1 MSGSMS
7 LSESL
12 LGRFRLTLL
21 AQPKTLQQCRHGVA
35 EAAIL
40 QLEIGQH
47 RGARPALAA
56 HLDSFA
62 LGALAD
68 LVPRWVVEEI
78 GMGLGK
84 RPSLSIEKPTQET
97 IDRQYMPVTG
107 VC

>member
-1 MSGSMS
+1 MVSQEVSGASAQPAKGPGSMS

-12 LGRFRLTLL
+12 LGRFQLTLL

-40 QLEIGQH
+40 QLGIGQH
-47 RGARPALAA
+47 RGPRPALAA

-68 LVPRWVVEEI
+68 LVPRRVVEEI

-84 RPSLSIEKPTQET
+84 AAFFV
-97 IDRQYMPVTG
+97 D
-107 VC
+107 

>member
-7 LSESL
+7 LTESL

-40 QLEIGQH
+40 QLGIGQH

-62 LGALAD
+62 LGALARGRVAMD
-68 LVPRWVVEEI
+68 RRATLVVLEAC
-78 GMGLGK
+78 GLIHG
-84 RPSLSIEKPTQET
+84 EPTGRALALFQAV
-97 IDRQYMPVTG
+97 R
-107 VC
+107 